1 MRSHRN
7 CSFIEISRLSTYG
20 CGTCIRQK
28 KKNIFNLEK
37 NKIDQ
42 ASGYFNNIIIGFR
55 YTYFGNQLVYE
66 QQKKLSKCLFSPL
79 DLMTYEKK
87 SHDNIIFNWHNR
99 IGFCTVKGWVQ
110 FYDREASCS
119 YFRFL
124 LEFVLLELLFFY
136 FVLLFS
142 VFKYFCEF
150 HTTACYLHVPHILE
164 IVCCS
169 WRSHHYTIVVQ
180 NTIVFLAIWFWNGR
194 FFSVHDWSFKFIC
207 VSKLSNVDLSLRQS
221 STHTLMHFRL
231 SYVMIYTLV
240 YGTHLVLSA
249 LLTMTYL
256 FSF

>member
-1 MRSHRN
+1 MWDL
-7 CSFIEISRLSTYG
+7 IEIVVLLKFRDCRRTVAE
-20 CGTCIRQK
+20 RVFAK

-194 FFSVHDWSFKFIC
+194 FFQC
-207 VSKLSNVDLSLRQS
+207 
-221 STHTLMHFRL
+221 
-231 SYVMIYTLV
+231 MIE
-240 YGTHLVLSA
+240 VLN
-249 LLTMTYL
+249 LFVFLNYQMWTYPL
-256 FSF
+256 DNQVPIH